1 MIPFFVFLFCL
12 LATYATYL
20 LMTRKSAAQR
30 AQMERRMAEVL
41 AYSTDLSDEKIKLTK
56 DEFLSEI
63 PTLNEFLK
71 RLRPATQLKL
81 IIEQADLQITVM
93 RLCMFSAL
101 AGLLGW
107 LAASMVS
114 ITVVVNLCAGLIAAA
129 VPFLHVQWKRN
140 QRFHKFLVDLPDA
153 LDLMG
158 RALAAG
164 HSFSEALHIIAT
176 EMPDPI
182 ATEFR
187 RTYDE
192 QNLGLSLKV
201 ALESLTE
208 RIPLLDLQMCVT
220 AVLIQRETGG
230 NMAEILEKVAVTIRE
245 RFRILE
251 DLKTLT
257 TSSRLSAWVLCGIPI
272 FVALSTTWVN
282 PEYMSVFWYEPTGQ
296 KLLALAVGL
305 QIAGMLVVRK
315 ILQIKV

>member
-1 MIPFFVFLFCL
+1 MISFFVFLFCL

-20 LMTRKSAAQR
+20 VMTRKSAAQR
-30 AQMERRMAEVL
+30 VRMERRMAEVL
-41 AYSTDLSDEKIKLTK
+41 AYSTDLSDEKIKLAK
-56 DEFLSEI
+56 DEYLSEI
-63 PTLNEFLK
+63 PALNELLK
-71 RLRPATQLKL
+71 RLQIAEQLKL

-114 ITVVVNLCAGLIAAA
+114 VSTVANVCAGLLAAA
-129 VPFLHVQWKRN
+129 APFLHVQWKRN
-140 QRFHKFLVDLPDA
+140 QRLHKFLVDLPDA
-153 LDLMG
+153 LELMS

-164 HSFSEALHIIAT
+164 HAFPEALHIIAT

-192 QNLGLSLKV
+192 QNLGLSLKL
-201 ALESLTE
+201 ALENLTE
-208 RIPLLDLQMCVT
+208 RVPVLDLQICVT

-230 NMAEILEKVAVTIRE
+230 NMAEILEKVAVTVRE

-272 FVALSTTWVN
+272 FVAVTVTWVN
-282 PEYMSVFWYEPTGQ
+282 PEYMSVMWYEALGQ

-305 QIAGMLVVRK
+305 QITGMLVVRK